1 MITLGAIFRDI
12 NSVFSDYSV
21 DQTKIYAKDTTNLIN
36 QLISQL
42 RVDHVKN
49 GLGYEF
55 AVTETVYTSLDD
67 LEYPFLKYAELEYPL
82 MRSLPIQWTVRQSVF
97 QTTDNELLDEEQSWN
112 VGDIVFK
119 GKKTYKALTDVT
131 NENTYNLTFAV
142 EGVRNFRVNNGFK
155 FKKGDI
161 ATDGDMFI
169 RFTEDYVNNQN
180 EPIEQVPADPLVWR
194 EIDTTYQEGT
204 QVSFDRLHALKLYK
218 PIFQHY
224 PFSIREDRVYTPIDN
239 TPMTITYVPEW
250 QYVEDMDDIL
260 KIPDSMVKTVKDMT
274 VATLARK
281 FGVNLEPETS
291 EE

>member
-55 AVTETVYTSLDD
+55 AVTETVYASIED
-67 LEYPFLKYAELEYPL
+67 LEYPFLKYAELEQPL

-97 QTTDNELLDEEQSWN
+97 QTTDNELLDEPQTWN
-112 VGDIVFK
+112 AGDIVFK
-119 GKKTYKALTDVT
+119 GRKTYKALVDVT

-194 EIDTTYQEGT
+194 EIDTTYQEGA
-204 QVSFDRLHALKLYK
+204 QVPFDRLHELKLYK

-224 PFSIREDRVYTPIDN
+224 PFSI
-239 TPMTITYVPEW
+239 
-250 QYVEDMDDIL
+250 
-260 KIPDSMVKTVKDMT
+260 
-274 VATLARK
+274 
-281 FGVNLEPETS
+281 
-291 EE
+291 